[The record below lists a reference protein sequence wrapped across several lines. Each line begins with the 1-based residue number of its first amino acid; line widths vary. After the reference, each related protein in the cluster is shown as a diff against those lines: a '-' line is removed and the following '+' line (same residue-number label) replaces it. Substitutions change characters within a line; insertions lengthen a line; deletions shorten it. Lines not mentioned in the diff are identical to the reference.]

1 MRSISAGDTNQIEPH
16 VFREFQ
22 TNYDN
27 VPTTVFTSLEYGA
40 CGLGE
45 EDAFARYGEDK
56 IDVYHKNFWPLEW
69 TVAKRSESV
78 CYAKLIVLKSNG
90 MVLGLHYLGPNAGEV
105 TQGFA
110 GMISMGAT
118 KADFDALIGIHPT
131 TAEVFVGMDITKSS
145 GVDPAAAGCW
155 G

>member
-1 MRSISAGDTNQIEPH
+1 MDSFES
-16 VFREFQ
+16 FQ

-27 VPTTVFTSLEYGA
+27 VPTTVFTSLEYGS

-45 EDAFARYGEDK
+45 EDAIARYGEDNL
-56 IDVYHKNFWPLEW
+56 DVYHKNFWPLEW
-69 TVAKRSESV
+69 TVAKRSESA

-90 MVLGLHYLGPNAGEV
+90 IVLGLHYLGPNAGEV

-110 GMISMGAT
+110 GMISMGAR
-118 KADFDALIGIHPT
+118 KGDFDALIGIHPT

-145 GVDPAAAGCW
+145 GVDPAAAGC
-155 G
+155 